1 MHDTGIGYWFV
12 DTAGIGSIIVL
23 GVGFFV
29 FFAYV
34 AMLRWIQTAPPE
46 QPVAAAPATT
56 AEVKE
61 ATGGAAA

>member
-1 MHDTGIGYWFV
+1 MHDIGIGYWLV

-46 QPVAAAPATT
+46 QPVAAAASGT
-56 AEVKE
+56 AEVEE
-61 ATGGAAA
+61 ATGGVVA